1 MAKYV
6 FVTGGV
12 TSSLGKGITAASVG
26 RLLKA
31 RGLKVSILKLD
42 PYINVDPGTMSPYQ
56 HGEVFV
62 TDDGAETDLDL
73 GHYERFIDENLSQ
86 GSNVT
91 TGRIY
96 QAVIAKERRGDYLG
110 GTVQVIPH
118 ITNEIKERIVRVA
131 RDGDPDVV
139 IVEVGGTV
147 GDIESLPFLE
157 AIRQMRKDVGR
168 TNVMYVHVTLLPA
181 LAATGELKTKPTQ
194 HSVKE
199 LRGIGIQPDA
209 IVLRSDSEVPHEI
222 REKIA
227 LFTDVD
233 VDAVIPAPTAETIY
247 EVPLQFEAF
256 GLGRLVV
263 RDLGLGDPEAAPDLD
278 AWRSLVARIKAPKPT
293 LEIALVGKYIELPD
307 AYLSVTE
314 ALRHAAWASGVD
326 ARVRWVDSEQLTADN
341 VGERLS
347 GVAGVIVPGGF
358 GHRGSEGKVLAA
370 HWARD
375 RRLPYLGLCLGLQCA
390 VIEFAREVIGSTDVN
405 STEFDMFTANPVID
419 FMPDQRELEDKG
431 GTMRLGLYP
440 ARLVE
445 GSKARAV
452 YGTEVIYE
460 RHRHRFEVNNRY
472 RQTLEAAGMLLSGI
486 SPDSRLV
493 EIVELRDHPWF
504 VASQFHPEFKSR
516 PDRPHPLFHGF
527 VSTALALRDGAEP
540 RLTAV
545 GPGPVGDSTTHAGDL
560 SAEPAP
566 AS

>member
-12 TSSLGKGITAASVG
+12 TSSLGKGITAASIG

-31 RGLKVSILKLD
+31 RGFHVSILKLD

-86 GSNVT
+86 LSNVT

-118 ITNEIKERIVRVA
+118 ITNEIKERISRLA
-131 RDGDPDVV
+131 RRGDPDVV

-168 TNVMYVHVTLLPA
+168 ANVLYVHVTLLPA

-199 LRGIGIQPDA
+199 LRGIGIQPDV
-209 IVLRSDSEVPHEI
+209 IVLRSDHPVSSDI
-222 REKIA
+222 RDKIA
-227 LFTDVD
+227 LFTDVPSE
-233 VDAVIPAPTAETIY
+233 AVIPCETADTIY
-247 EVPLQFEAF
+247 RVPLMFEAA

-263 RDLGLGDPEAAPDLD
+263 RELGLGDPDVAPDL
-278 AWRSLVARIKAPKPT
+278 ASWEALVERIGRPKPV

-314 ALRHAAWASGVD
+314 AVRHAAWAHEVD
-326 ARVRWVDSEQLTADN
+326 ARIRWVDSESLTADN
-341 VGERLS
+341 IDLRLA
-347 GVAGVIVPGGF
+347 GAAGVLVPGGF
-358 GHRGSEGKVLAA
+358 GHRGIEGKLLAA
-370 HWARD
+370 RFARE
-375 RRLPYLGLCLGLQCA
+375 RRVPYLGLCLGLQCA
-390 VIEFAREVIGSTDVN
+390 VIELARHALGTQDAN
-405 STEFDMFTANPVID
+405 STEFDMFTENPVID
-419 FMPDQRELEDKG
+419 FMSDQRDLEDKG

-440 ARLVE
+440 ARLE
-445 GSKARAV
+445 PGSKAMAV
-452 YGTEVIYE
+452 YGSEVIYE

-472 RQTLEAAGMLLSGI
+472 RALLEGAGMILSGQ
-486 SPDSRLV
+486 SPDGRLV

-516 PDRPHPLFHGF
+516 PDRPHPLFDGF
-527 VSTALALRDGAEP
+527 IASSIAVREGREPALRARGVDRPAIAP
-540 RLTAV
+540 R
-545 GPGPVGDSTTHAGDL
+545 S
-560 SAEPAP
+560 EPAAGIP
-566 AS
+566 VAGE